1 MITLPSIFLK
11 RNLKKKN
18 IFTFP
23 PSKFQRLPPVATQ
36 VAQKK
41 REKSINKAFISR
53 GEKLVNGKKAL
64 KNNFSSFPQPRS
76 EFNQR
81 FSYLSIYPPLLSA
94 SWKTN
99 YGDVRCNRNTVCNDR
114 FYSNRTESELIL
126 MNQRGSERG
135 RRILCSFNSEHEF
148 CYINSQYS
156 TRECIGECLKN
167 NEATVIISIERKG
180 PRDFHQCIHSPDF
193 NYEK

>member
-1 MITLPSIFLK
+1 MRW
-11 RNLKKKN
+11 RNKILARRSRR
-18 IFTFP
+18 IP
-23 PSKFQRLPPVATQ
+23 PSLDFEKTMEACEIYDHTSIHFFKEKSKEEKYFYLSSLKVSKIAPGGNASRA
-36 VAQKK
+36 KK

-126 MNQRGSERG
+126 MNRTGSER
-135 RRILCSFNSEHEF
+135 E
-148 CYINSQYS
+148 
-156 TRECIGECLKN
+156 RE
-167 NEATVIISIERKG
+167 
-180 PRDFHQCIHSPDF
+180 RDIVQL
-193 NYEK
+193 